1 MLVDA
6 QVHESANYDH
16 VYYVEEA
23 DALDLVKDD
32 WKNNCQEN
40 QGRPSTCCYNLNIVR
55 WLSDQEDEDRG
66 HKDLEHE

>member
-1 MLVDA
+1 LLGQRQDLGLDILMLVDA

-32 WKNNCQEN
+32 
-40 QGRPSTCCYNLNIVR
+40 
-55 WLSDQEDEDRG
+55 
-66 HKDLEHE
+66 